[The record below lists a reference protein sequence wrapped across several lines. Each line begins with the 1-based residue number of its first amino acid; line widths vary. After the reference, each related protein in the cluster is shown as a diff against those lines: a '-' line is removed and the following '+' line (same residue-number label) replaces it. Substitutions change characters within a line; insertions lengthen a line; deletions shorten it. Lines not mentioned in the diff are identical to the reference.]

1 MFVKTLDV
9 IIYPMIILEIKIR
22 VLLLIAPVQNLLNKW
37 SKSVISLGN
46 YNLDSIDELIM
57 LGKKQLEDGHYND
70 ALNSFEQ
77 AILLNQK
84 DPDLW
89 NFKGITLR
97 SLGRYDD
104 AIECF
109 NKSLEIDPRD
119 KNTSW

>member
-1 MFVKTLDV
+1 M
-9 IIYPMIILEIKIR
+9 
-22 VLLLIAPVQNLLNKW
+22 
-37 SKSVISLGN
+37 
-46 YNLDSIDELIM
+46 DSIDELIM
-57 LGKKQLEDGHYND
+57 LGKKQLEDGNYND

-97 SLGRYDD
+97 SLGRYNE

-119 KNTSW
+119 KDSS